1 MYIKQVIIQGFK
13 SYREQTVVEP
23 FDPGHNVVVGRNGS
37 GKSNFFYAIQFVLS
51 DEYSHL
57 RPEQRQALL
66 HEGTGPRVIS
76 AYVEIIFDN
85 SDGRLPIDKEEV
97 FLRRVIGS
105 KKDNYFL
112 NKKMVPR
119 SEVMNLLE
127 SAGFSR
133 ANPYYIV
140 KQGKI
145 NQMATAPDTQRLK
158 LLREVAGTRVY
169 DERRE
174 ESKVILKE
182 TESKREKIEEFLK
195 TIEDRLATLEE
206 EKEELKEY
214 QKYDKMRRALEY
226 TIHDRELQDT
236 KKKLSEMENKRKN
249 SGEEAERL
257 RNALQDAQDAAK
269 AASKDVKDFKVKEA
283 AAKEEMGTLNAEQQQ
298 QTKEIT
304 RLQFVIKD
312 LKDEVTGDNK
322 SKDRAEQEL
331 AKLKDTITVKEKDL
345 EKLKPQYEEMKKKED
360 ECTRELALKEQK
372 RKELY
377 AKQGRGSQFTSKEQ
391 RDDWIKKELKSLNKQ
406 IKDKGEQIERLESDL
421 KRDAKR
427 KVELE
432 KKIEEATGDQD
443 NFRSDIDD
451 HNKGFYEL
459 KKKKDGLQAE
469 RNELCRK
476 EMNLQQS
483 LSALKEELAKADQT
497 LRSMAGK
504 PILNGRDS
512 VKKVLQIFRDKGG
525 QLAQIANSYYG
536 LVIENFQCEQS
547 IYTAVEVTAGNR
559 LFHHIVESDKVGTQ
573 ILKEMNKQKLP
584 GEVTFM
590 PLNRLHVRHLEYPQT
605 KDAIAM
611 VTKLDYEEKYDKA
624 LRYIFGRT
632 LICRNLEVA
641 TKLAR
646 TTGLDCVT
654 LDGDQVSSKGSLTGG
669 YFNKSRSRLEIQ
681 KTRSEK
687 GEEIVAQEDEMLQLR
702 HKLNEIESAI
712 NRIVSDMQ
720 KTETKNS
727 KAKDVFEKAKTDVRL
742 MKEELNGIE
751 RNQHP
756 KERSLNQLRA
766 SLESM
771 QTSKEGLESEL
782 NQELLATLSSRDQH
796 EVDSL
801 NDDIRRL
808 KQENKMAFAER
819 MRLEAQKNKLEN
831 LLTNNLNRRKDELV
845 QALQEISVED
855 RGNHLENTTA
865 ELESLEKRNE
875 STQDNLKVLEKKLQD
890 VQKKRKKCQGELE
903 SHRLRER
910 EIADKIEEDAKDLE
924 RMASKQTVFQQR
936 IQECTKKIRD
946 LGSLPTEAFSKYK
959 NMSQKQLFK
968 QLEKANT
975 ELKKYSH
982 VNKKALDQFISFSE
996 QKEKLMN
1003 RKDELDRGH
1012 KGIQDLMDVLEQRKF
1027 EAILF
1032 TFKQVSKYFQE
1043 VFKKLVPNGQGTLS
1057 IKRDQGD
1064 VGGDRDDDQAS
1075 RLENAN
1081 GVSCA
1086 VSFTGRNAEMKEM
1099 AQLSGGQKSL
1109 VALALIFA
1117 IQKCDPAPFYLF
1129 DEIDAALDAQHR
1141 KAVADM
1147 IHELADGAQFI
1158 TTTFRPE
1165 LLQHSS
1171 KFYGVKFRNK
1181 VSHVE
1186 CVTREDAYDF
1196 VEDDTTHG

>member
-1 MYIKQVIIQGFK
+1 MFIKQVIIQGFK

-85 SDGRLPIDKEEV
+85 SDGRLPIDKDEV

-145 NQMATAPDTQRLK
+145 NQMATAPDSQRLK

-174 ESKVILKE
+174 ESKGILKE
-182 TESKREKIEEFLK
+182 TEGKRDKIEEFLK

-206 EKEELKEY
+206 EKDELKEY

-226 TIHDRELQDT
+226 QIHDRDLQDAR
-236 KKKLSEMENKRKN
+236 KKLNDMENKRKN
-249 SGEEAERL
+249 SGEEAEKL
-257 RNALQDAQDAAK
+257 RTDLQEAGEKAK
-269 AASKDVKDFKVKEA
+269 HANKEVKDLKVKEA
-283 AAKEEMGTLNAEQQQ
+283 SAKEERDTLNAELQA
-298 QTKEIT
+298 QTKEKT
-304 RLQFVIKD
+304 KLEFSLKD
-312 LKDEVTGDNK
+312 LRDEVAGDSN
-322 SKDRAEQEL
+322 SKDRAEHEL
-331 AKLKDTITVKEKDL
+331 NKLKGTIKEKEKEL
-345 EKLKPQYEEMKKKED
+345 ENIKPSYEDMRKKED
-360 ECTRELALKEQK
+360 ECTRELTLKEQK

-377 AKQGRGSQFTSKEQ
+377 AKQGRGSQFTSKSQ
-391 RDDWIKKELKSLNKQ
+391 RDEWIQKELKSLHKQ
-406 IKDKGEQIERLESDL
+406 IKDKTEQIEKLDSDL
-421 KRDAKR
+421 RKDSKK

-432 KKIEEATGDQD
+432 SKIEELGGEQD
-443 NFRSDIDD
+443 THRSSIDD
-451 HNKGFYEL
+451 QNKGFYEL
-459 KKKKDGLQAE
+459 KKRKDKLQSE
-469 RNELCRK
+469 RNDLCRK

-483 LSALKEELAKADQT
+483 LSSLKEELAKADQT

-512 VKKVLQIFRDKGG
+512 VRKVLETFRERGG
-525 QLAQIANSYYG
+525 QYKQIAESYYG
-536 LVIENFQCEQS
+536 LVIENFECEQS

-559 LFHHIVESDKVGTQ
+559 LFHHIVESDRVGTF
-573 ILKEMNKQKLP
+573 ILKEMNKSKLP

-590 PLNRLHVRHLEYPQT
+590 PLNRLHVRNIDYPNT

-611 VTKLDYEEKYDKA
+611 VSKLEYSEKYDTA

-641 TKLAR
+641 TQLAR

-681 KTRSEK
+681 KVRSEK
-687 GEEIVAQEDEMLQLR
+687 NVEIKGQEEEMKQLR
-702 HKLNEIESAI
+702 DDLSKLETDI
-712 NRIVSDMQ
+712 NKVVAEMQ

-727 KAKDVFEKAKTDVRL
+727 KAKDVFDKVKTDIRL
-742 MKEELNGIE
+742 MKEELNLID
-751 RNQHP
+751 RNQVP
-756 KERSLNQLRA
+756 KERSLTQLRA
-766 SLESM
+766 SLEAM
-771 QTSKEGLESEL
+771 QTTMEGLENEL
-782 NQELLATLSSRDQH
+782 NQDLLATLSSKDQG
-796 EVDSL
+796 EVDQL

-808 KQENKMAFAER
+808 KTENKKAFAER

-831 LLTNNLNRRKDELV
+831 LLTNNLIRRKDELV

-855 RGNHLENTTA
+855 RHQQLENSVSD
-865 ELESLEKRNE
+865 LKSLEERLEATKTNM
-875 STQDNLKVLEKKLQD
+875 KGLEKNLAD
-890 VQKKRKKCQGELE
+890 IVKKRKKSQAELE
-903 SHRLRER
+903 ASRLRER
-910 EIADKIEEDAKDLE
+910 EVQEKIEEDAKELE
-924 RMASKQTVFQQR
+924 KMASKQTVLQQK
-936 IQECTKKIRD
+936 IQECTKKIRE
-946 LGSLPTEAFSKYK
+946 LGSLPSDAFDKYK

-968 QLEKANT
+968 QLEKANQ

-982 VNKKALDQFISFSE
+982 VNKKALDQYVSFSE
-996 QKEKLMN
+996 QKEKLIS
-1003 RKDELDRGH
+1003 RKEELDKGH
-1012 KGIQDLMDVLEQRKF
+1012 KKINDLMDVLEQRKF

-1043 VFKKLVPNGQGTLS
+1043 VFEKLCPLGRGTLS
-1057 IKRDQGD
+1057 IKSDD
-1064 VGGDRDDDQAS
+1064 SNDDDDDKAH
-1075 RLENAN
+1075 RLENAT

-1086 VSFTGRNAEMKEM
+1086 VSFTGKNNEMREM
-1099 AQLSGGQKSL
+1099 NQLSGGQKSL
-1109 VALALIFA
+1109 VAMALIFA

-1129 DEIDAALDAQHR
+1129 DEIDQALDPMYR

-1165 LLQHSS
+1165 LLEHAS

-1181 VSHVE
+1181 VSHVD
-1186 CVTREDAYDF
+1186 CVTKEEAFDF
-1196 VEDDTTHG
+1196 VDDDATQG